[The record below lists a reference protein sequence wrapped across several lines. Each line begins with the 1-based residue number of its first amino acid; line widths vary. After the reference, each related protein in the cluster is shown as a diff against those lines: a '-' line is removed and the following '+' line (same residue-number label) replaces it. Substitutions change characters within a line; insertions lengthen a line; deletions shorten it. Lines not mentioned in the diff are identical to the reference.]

1 INFTAAGAITVLG
14 PAVADDT
21 IGRRAWG
28 FVLAA
33 ETFGMVLG
41 GLIALRLGV
50 NRLLRLGVVCM
61 FAEIPIMVGLAEAP
75 RVVILLPAAVVAGIA
90 IEQFAIAWESTM
102 QRYIPT
108 EKLARVYSFDALGS
122 FIAIPLGQVAAGPAA
137 LAWGAE
143 PTLLA
148 GALITLLA
156 VAGMLLSRDV
166 RTLPSAPSPE
176 PEHAES
182 PTRELDKISGG
193 Q

>member
-1 INFTAAGAITVLG
+1 
-14 PAVADDT
+14 
-21 IGRRAWG
+21 
-28 FVLAA
+28 
-33 ETFGMVLG
+33 
-41 GLIALRLGV
+41 
-50 NRLLRLGVVCM
+50 
-61 FAEIPIMVGLAEAP
+61 
-75 RVVILLPAAVVAGIA
+75 
-90 IEQFAIAWESTM
+90 M